1 LERILLDS
9 KKDQLVTFTEAAS
22 KKLLEVMKEQGSE
35 NSYLRVSINE
45 TPNGG
50 FEYVFGLVDQPE
62 ATDIVGGSTIKTV
75 VDPES
80 VKFVEGSNIDYVEG
94 FQRSGFVIS
103 NPNFQSG
110 GGCGG
115 AAGGG
120 CCGGGGAENSGGC
133 GSQAEAQREPAEAA
147 AGGCGGGGGSCGCQG

>member
-1 LERILLDS
+1 MLDS
-9 KKDQLVTFTEAAS
+9 KKDQLVTFTEVAT
-22 KKLLEVMKEQGSE
+22 KKLQEVMKEQGSE

-50 FEYVFGLVDQPE
+50 FEYVFGLVEEPE
-62 ATDIVGGSTIKTV
+62 KDDIIGDSAIKTV
-75 VDPES
+75 VDSAS

-103 NPNFQSG
+103 NPNFQQG

-115 AAGGG
+115 GAAGA
-120 CCGGGGAENSGGC
+120 CCGGGAENSGGC
-133 GSQAEAQREPAEAA
+133 GSHAESSNAPAEAA
-147 AGGCGGGGGSCGCQG
+147 AGGCGGGGGACACQA

>member
-1 LERILLDS
+1 MLDS
-9 KKDQLVTFTEAAS
+9 KKDQLVTFTEVAT
-22 KKLLEVMKEQGSE
+22 KKLQEVMKEQGSE

-50 FEYVFGLVDQPE
+50 FEYVFGLVDEPE
-62 ATDIVGGSTIKTV
+62 KDDIIGGSAIKTV
-75 VDPES
+75 VDPAS

-103 NPNFQSG
+103 NPNFKSG

-115 AAGGG
+115 GAAGAFPPVIGWTI
-120 CCGGGGAENSGGC
+120 AT
-133 GSQAEAQREPAEAA
+133 GSLSIEPLTFFLNIFFWTP
-147 AGGCGGGGGSCGCQG
+147 

>member
-1 LERILLDS
+1 MLDS
-9 KKDQLVTFTEAAS
+9 KKDQLVTFTEVAT
-22 KKLLEVMKEQGSE
+22 KKLQEVMKEQGSE

-50 FEYVFGLVDQPE
+50 FEYVFGLVEEPE
-62 ATDIVGGSTIKTV
+62 KDDIIGDSAIKTV
-75 VDPES
+75 VDSAS

-103 NPNFQSG
+103 NPNFQQG

-115 AAGGG
+115 GAAGA
-120 CCGGGGAENSGGC
+120 CCGGGGSHAESSN
-133 GSQAEAQREPAEAA
+133 APAEAA
-147 AGGCGGGGGSCGCQG
+147 AGGCGGGGGACACQA

>member
-1 LERILLDS
+1 MLDS
-9 KKDQLVTFTEAAS
+9 KKDQLVTFTEVAT
-22 KKLLEVMKEQGSE
+22 KKLQEVMKEQGSE

-50 FEYVFGLVDQPE
+50 FEYVFGLVEEPE
-62 ATDIVGGSTIKTV
+62 KDDIISDSAIKTV
-75 VDPES
+75 VDPAS

-103 NPNFQSG
+103 NPNFQTG

-115 AAGGG
+115 GAAGA
-120 CCGGGGAENSGGC
+120 CCGGAENSGGC
-133 GSQAEAQREPAEAA
+133 GGGHAETSSAPAEAA
-147 AGGCGGGGGSCGCQG
+147 AGGCGGGGGACACQA